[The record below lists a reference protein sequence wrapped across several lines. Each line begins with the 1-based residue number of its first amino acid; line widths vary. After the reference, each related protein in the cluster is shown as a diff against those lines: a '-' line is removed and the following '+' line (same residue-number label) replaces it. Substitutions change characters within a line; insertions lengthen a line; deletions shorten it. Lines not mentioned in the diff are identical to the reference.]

1 MYIRDQEPLGK
12 TAYPLTISNI
22 NTILVRDVIPSILS
36 DLRELLEKR
45 ASHPNHVE
53 LLGAD
58 DMLKEAIQEMGGSQ
72 RLKKP

>member
-1 MYIRDQEPLGK
+1 M
-12 TAYPLTISNI
+12 
-22 NTILVRDVIPSILS
+22 PSILG

-58 DMLKEAIQEMGGSQ
+58 DMLKEAIQEMGGFSTTEETVKI
-72 RLKKP
+72 LVPTGAPAATKWFESIGIEVE